1 MVKLVVDST
10 ADIPPA
16 LSEEY
21 GITVVPLTV
30 QFGKETLRDGVDIT
44 RDEFYMRLAQQS
56 APPKTSQPSVGAFE
70 QVYRHLSRN
79 GDDILSIHLSGKF
92 SGTVRAAQQAADLVS
107 DARITVIDT
116 PQVAMGVGFMAI
128 AAARAAREG
137 KSLAEIEALVKSM
150 FPRVFLYVGLDT
162 LRYLQLGGRIGRV
175 QAFLGTMLSVKPL
188 LEVQNGEPH
197 PLEQVRTSKRMFA
210 RMLELVEAQ
219 GELEDLAVLYT
230 AGTEQAQALA
240 DQIVERGLFSRERLV
255 IAQMGAVIGTHV
267 GPGGIAVNGI
277 RKA

>member
-44 RDEFYMRLAQQS
+44 RDEFYTRLAQQS
-56 APPKTSQPSVGAFE
+56 TPPKTSQPSVGAFE
-70 QVYRHLSRN
+70 QVYRDLSHD
-79 GDDILSIHLSGKF
+79 GDEILSLHLSGKF
-92 SGTVRAAQQAADLVS
+92 SGTVRAAQQAASLVS
-107 DARITVIDT
+107 DAHITVVDT

-128 AAARAAREG
+128 AAARAARDG
-137 KSLAEIEALVKSM
+137 KSLAEIEALVRTM

-162 LRYLQLGGRIGRV
+162 LRYLQQGGRIGRV

-197 PLEQVRTSKRMFA
+197 PLEQVRTSKRMYT

-240 DQIVERGLFSRERLV
+240 DQIVERGLFPRERLV